1 MAKKIKVLDNVS
13 GVEQIINVSS
23 LASNST
29 ITGTDLMLIEQ
40 SNTLKKVSI
49 TDLSAEF
56 GGGLP
61 SGTENQTLTYNSS
74 NNLVATSILETSIS
88 NNQIYANQL
97 LNANNGINIA
107 YSTGNMLTLRSTSNQ
122 INLKAHANT
131 TQNLTINIKNTKATL
146 EDGDILVFDDTDS
159 TFKVDNISN
168 YVGGGG
174 GNTYTISLPFSK
186 GGGNVN
192 GSVTVPTN
200 AILLNCWIKIEE
212 ELSTTGAPFLIRLD
226 GSSPLLIAEQG
237 NDFSEMVGVDA
248 PYRFNGSQ
256 GTSLP
261 EGMYKVTSTDSGVL
275 QANHSGSGF
284 GSGIIY
290 LQYSTEL
297 S

>member
-23 LASNST
+23 LASNGT
-29 ITGTDLMLIEQ
+29 ITGSDLMLIEQ

-56 GGGLP
+56 
-61 SGTENQTLTYNSS
+61 S
-74 NNLVATSILETSIS
+74 
-88 NNQIYANQL
+88 
-97 LNANNGINIA
+97 
-107 YSTGNMLTLRSTSNQ
+107 
-122 INLKAHANT
+122 
-131 TQNLTINIKNTKATL
+131 
-146 EDGDILVFDDTDS
+146 
-159 TFKVDNISN
+159 
-168 YVGGGG
+168 GGGG

-192 GSVTVPTN
+192 GSVTVPEN
-200 AILLNCWIKIEE
+200 AVLLNCWIKIEE

-237 NDFSEMVGVDA
+237 YDFSEFVGN
-248 PYRFNGSQ
+248 YRVYDYNG
-256 GTSLP
+256 GASLTDSFHV
-261 EGMYKVTSTDSGVL
+261 VTSADSGVL

>member
-56 GGGLP
+56 GG
-61 SGTENQTLTYNSS
+61 
-74 NNLVATSILETSIS
+74 
-88 NNQIYANQL
+88 
-97 LNANNGINIA
+97 
-107 YSTGNMLTLRSTSNQ
+107 
-122 INLKAHANT
+122 
-131 TQNLTINIKNTKATL
+131 
-146 EDGDILVFDDTDS
+146 
-159 TFKVDNISN
+159 
-168 YVGGGG
+168 GGGG

>member
-56 GGGLP
+56 
-61 SGTENQTLTYNSS
+61 S
-74 NNLVATSILETSIS
+74 
-88 NNQIYANQL
+88 
-97 LNANNGINIA
+97 
-107 YSTGNMLTLRSTSNQ
+107 
-122 INLKAHANT
+122 
-131 TQNLTINIKNTKATL
+131 
-146 EDGDILVFDDTDS
+146 
-159 TFKVDNISN
+159 
-168 YVGGGG
+168 GGGG
-174 GNTYTISLPFSK
+174 AGNTYTISLPFSK

-192 GSVTVPTN
+192 GSVTVPEN
-200 AILLNCWIKIEE
+200 AVLLNCWIKIEE

-237 NDFSEMVGVDA
+237 VDFNEFVGMYNIFGRFSGGTTFNDPS
-248 PYRFNGSQ
+248 
-256 GTSLP
+256 
-261 EGMYKVTSTDSGVL
+261 YKVTSTDSGVL
-275 QANHSGSGF
+275 QANHSGTGF